1 MRYLCVVDNQLSSF
15 GICFAN
21 FDRFAYPD
29 FILSHVALP
38 FFELVDPV
46 ENSIEGT
53 HDQGS
58 SEFQV
63 LRQQHRVEEGNHL

>member
-1 MRYLCVVDNQLSSF
+1 MRCLCVVDNQLSSF

-21 FDRFAYPD
+21 FNRFAYSD

-38 FFELVDPV
+38 FFELIEPV

-53 HDQGS
+53 HNQGC